1 MQYVLGGLTAVL
13 LGAVARIIYLIR
25 KHNKNNAAE
34 ATGD

>member
-25 KHNKNNAAE
+25 KHALPTEAE
-34 ATGD
+34 EGA